1 MAAGAHKASEY
12 LAKNAF
18 GQVPVIEDGEIT
30 LADSNAILVY
40 LASRYDD
47 SGSWLPRDPVGAAE
61 VQRWFSVAAGQ
72 LRYGAAMARF
82 IRQRGGPYDL
92 KTAQALATHL
102 LGLMEQHLEGRTFL
116 LTSERPTVADIAMYT
131 YTVLVP
137 EAGLSLE
144 GCPRVRAWL
153 GRIEALPGFVPM
165 TRWSEPKG

>member
-1 MAAGAHKASEY
+1 HKSPEY

-18 GQVPVIEDGEIT
+18 GQVPVIEDGAIT

-40 LASRYDD
+40 LASRYDG
-47 SGSWLPRDPVGAAE
+47 SGSWLPRDPVGAAQ

-82 IRQRGGPYDL
+82 ICQRGGPYDL
-92 KTAQALATHL
+92 KLAQALATQL

-116 LTSERPTVADIAMYT
+116 LDGEHPTVADIAIYT
-131 YTVLVP
+131 YTALTP

-144 GCPRVRAWL
+144 SCPRIGAWL

-165 TRWSEPKG
+165 